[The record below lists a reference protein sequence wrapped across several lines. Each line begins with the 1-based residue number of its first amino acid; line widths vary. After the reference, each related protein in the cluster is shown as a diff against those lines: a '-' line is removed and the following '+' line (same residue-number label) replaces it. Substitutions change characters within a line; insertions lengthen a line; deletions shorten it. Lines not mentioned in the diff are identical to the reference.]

1 MAVQSDRH
9 RNRQKVSIKKG
20 SNKFE
25 HARPPANTFRT
36 VMFWGAICEGY
47 RPGPFHIWEQEEQA
61 ETTHLKEV
69 MATNNRRAANVVSM
83 ERELARA
90 PGTHE
95 FQVLQELNANVR
107 QRDQDDPLPSGYSRR
122 SRLPQWEFKFEK
134 EDRGD
139 KMKGGIDWLRYR
151 ETILYQ
157 KLYPWAMEIHEA
169 TGREVYIVEDN
180 APPHAKAKRLSV
192 NRRVEL
198 ACINVVDS
206 PTQSPDLNKIER
218 IWDYLKDSVEA
229 LRVAS
234 HLSQLHRDVIKEKL
248 RIAWDAL
255 PDQKINA
262 ECQDFKKKLQQCRDN
277 DRRNNF
283 YG

>member
-1 MAVQSDRH
+1 VQENVRIPYATGYKVLHEVQGIVKRVPPEKLKLSLEQEQYRVIFCNWALGRLQCQAIFIFTDEMAVQSDRH
-9 RNRQKVSIKKG
+9 RKRQKVSIKKG

-47 RPGPFHIWEQEEQA
+47 RPGPFHIWEQEKQA

-95 FQVLQELNANVR
+95 FQVLQELNTNVR
-107 QRDQDDPLPSGYSRR
+107 QRDQDDPLPSSYPRR

-151 ETILYQ
+151 ETILYP

-169 TGREVYIVEDN
+169 TGREVYIIEDN

-198 ACINVVDS
+198 ACINVVDW

-218 IWDYLKDSVEA
+218 I
-229 LRVAS
+229 
-234 HLSQLHRDVIKEKL
+234 
-248 RIAWDAL
+248 
-255 PDQKINA
+255 
-262 ECQDFKKKLQQCRDN
+262 
-277 DRRNNF
+277 
-283 YG
+283 